1 VVRAGVVRSAALT
14 GAVGAT
20 GWWAARVAA
29 ARIERD
35 EGIIRRILDN
45 AAALSGD
52 WYQPEILE
60 KRWAEEQQCQAWQ
73 W

>member
-1 VVRAGVVRSAALT
+1 MVRAGVVRSAALT
-14 GAVGAT
+14 GVVGAT

-29 ARIERD
+29 ARIESD
-35 EGIIRRILDN
+35 EDIIRRILDN

-52 WYQPEILE
+52 WHQPEILE
-60 KRWAEEQQCQAWQ
+60 KRWEQHRQAWQ